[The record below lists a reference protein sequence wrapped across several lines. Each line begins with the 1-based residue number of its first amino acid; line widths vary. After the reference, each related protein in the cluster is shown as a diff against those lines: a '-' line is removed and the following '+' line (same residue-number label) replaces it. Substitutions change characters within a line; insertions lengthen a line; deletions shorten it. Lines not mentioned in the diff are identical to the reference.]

1 MNKLPEY
8 FLTYLRKECPE
19 TLFEIDDESIKIL
32 FEYFANKMTD
42 TSIYDSEMH
51 TYDIHNSLRMHEVVK
66 QLISNEFEQK
76 TFKEKLGRLF
86 EEHDIPYAKNVFI
99 DEFGVVRYQKQLNCN
114 KIDFIMGVPPEE
126 GSSITKC
133 NAVSCRNDCHKLF
146 LNDAWSLK
154 EISRPN
160 LFILITPLKEYPDP
174 QSFTICL
181 QRMLVSTGEKEYKD
195 FVYDLDFLMR
205 LLDKKKR

>member
-1 MNKLPEY
+1 
-8 FLTYLRKECPE
+8 
-19 TLFEIDDESIKIL
+19 
-32 FEYFANKMTD
+32 
-42 TSIYDSEMH
+42 
-51 TYDIHNSLRMHEVVK
+51 MHEVVK

-86 EEHDIPYAKNVFI
+86 EEQDIPYAKNVFI
-99 DEFGVVRYQKQLNCN
+99 DEFGTVHYQKQPKGNRV
-114 KIDFIMGVPPEE
+114 DFIVRIAPEE

-133 NAVSCRNDCHKLF
+133 IAVSCRNDCHKLF

-174 QSFTICL
+174 QSFSICL
-181 QRMLVSTGEKEYKD
+181 HLMLVSTGEKEYKESV
-195 FVYDLDFLMR
+195 FDLDFLMR
-205 LLDKKKR
+205 LLIR